1 MNEEQQ
7 KAVLAIALLAAF
19 ADGEKAEAEREE
31 IRRVAETLGAQSGMP
46 ALLRDV
52 LLKRIDAAAAAA
64 QLPSVEL
71 RQLAY
76 ELAVGV
82 CEADG
87 VRNADE
93 TRFLA
98 ELAQVLGLSR
108 QQAQQTVRT
117 ADELAM
123 LPLDDAAQPG
133 GSAAPAERPADGSA
147 AAASSAAA
155 SPPPAS
161 SAAGTSAA
169 GTSAAGAS
177 AAGTSAVGTSAV
189 GTLAAGTS
197 AAGTSAAGTS
207 AGAASAPGASA
218 PGPVVSATP
227 RRPEAEID
235 AMILN
240 YAILNGALE
249 LLPQSTASMAII
261 PLQMK
266 MVYRIGKDYGY
277 ELDRGHVKDF
287 LATVGVGMTGQYLE
301 EIGRKLIGGLFG
313 KAAGKML
320 GGLARGATGIAFSFV
335 TTYALGQVARRYYAG
350 GRVMSAQL
358 LKDTYAAT
366 LGQAKAVQSQY
377 MPQIEQRART
387 IDVGQIVQMVR
398 GQ

>member
-155 SPPPAS
+155 SSATAS
-161 SAAGTSAA
+161 SPAASPPSA
-169 GTSAAGAS
+169 S
-177 AAGTSAVGTSAV
+177 
-189 GTLAAGTS
+189 S

-207 AGAASAPGASA
+207 AGAASASGASA

-287 LATVGVGMTGQYLE
+287 LATVGVGLTGQYLE